1 MNKNKVI
8 VFTTIT
14 VILATAAVSAFAA
27 SSRNKTVTC
36 PNCGTSVELPVPER
50 EGKSGP
56 KSLDELKTELDEAVA
71 NGEMTQEE
79 ADARLAECEER
90 RTEMEAKQAERKAQ
104 LDETVASG
112 ELTQEEADRILERG
126 GKGGPGKA
134 MNGNRGG
141 GRQAVPNADVADNA
155 GQEQ

>member
-50 EGKSGP
+50 EGK
-56 KSLDELKTELDEAVA
+56 
-71 NGEMTQEE
+71 
-79 ADARLAECEER
+79 
-90 RTEMEAKQAERKAQ
+90 
-104 LDETVASG
+104 
-112 ELTQEEADRILERG
+112 
-126 GKGGPGKA
+126 GGPGKA